1 MDNRLLF
8 EIVAVLALIL
18 ANGFFALSEFSIIA
32 SRKSK
37 LREKATR
44 GKTGAAG
51 ALKLH
56 QDPERFLATI
66 QVGITL
72 VGVLLGVLSGATF
85 VRELEALLASS
96 SIAVIAQLSTSL
108 SVAAVVLTITVL
120 SVIIGELVPKY
131 IALSFPERYARYVS
145 GPIGLFVGLTSF
157 FSRSLTWVARLVV
170 KGLGVRRDGSEH
182 VATEDEI
189 NLMLVEGLDK
199 GVFDK
204 TEQQFIRSVF
214 DFSDSTVRRA
224 MRPRADVIGFEKETP
239 PVEIVETIIKHGYSR
254 YPVYEGNIDKV
265 IGVIYAKDLIGIDV
279 TSKDFSLATMLRQPL
294 FVPDSLPL
302 AKLLKQFQKGKN
314 HQAVVLDEFGGTF
327 GIITL
332 EDILEE
338 LVGEI
343 QDEYDEEAAPVVKH
357 SDILAYAD
365 GNVWPGEIN
374 ELLNCNL
381 PEETAETLAGL
392 FMDTVGRLP
401 EKHESVRIADARLTV
416 LSKDENRVLRM
427 KIEKMTDS
435 SAE

>member
-1 MDNRLLF
+1 
-8 EIVAVLALIL
+8 
-18 ANGFFALSEFSIIA
+18 
-32 SRKSK
+32 
-37 LREKATR
+37 
-44 GKTGAAG
+44 
-51 ALKLH
+51 
-56 QDPERFLATI
+56 
-66 QVGITL
+66 
-72 VGVLLGVLSGATF
+72 
-85 VRELEALLASS
+85 
-96 SIAVIAQLSTSL
+96 
-108 SVAAVVLTITVL
+108 
-120 SVIIGELVPKY
+120 
-131 IALSFPERYARYVS
+131 
-145 GPIGLFVGLTSF
+145 
-157 FSRSLTWVARLVV
+157 
-170 KGLGVRRDGSEH
+170 
-182 VATEDEI
+182 
-189 NLMLVEGLDK
+189 VEGLDK

-314 HQAVVLDEFGGTF
+314 HQAIVLDEFGGTF

-392 FMDTVGRLP
+392 FMDTVGHLP
-401 EKHESVRIADARLTV
+401 EKHESIRIADARLTV